1 MVKCPRDKVEYV
13 TARTDYEYQG
23 MLFKNVEVERCP
35 RCGEEVFTTEQ
46 YEHLRQRVEAMQ
58 PTLRL
63 TRRITLAGRRPAL
76 YLPEDVVKAT
86 GLKVGDE
93 VDVYLEGKK
102 KIVIEAK
109 AKTSR

>member
-23 MLFKNVEVERCP
+23 MLFRNVEIERCP
-35 RCGEEVFTTEQ
+35 KCSEEVFTPAQ
-46 YEHLRQRVEAMQ
+46 YEKLRLRVQAMQ

-76 YLPEDVVKAT
+76 YLPEDIVKT
-86 GLKVGDE
+86 GGFKVGDE
-93 VDVYLEGKK
+93 VDVYLQGKR
-102 KIVIEAK
+102 KIVIEAR
-109 AKTSR
+109 S